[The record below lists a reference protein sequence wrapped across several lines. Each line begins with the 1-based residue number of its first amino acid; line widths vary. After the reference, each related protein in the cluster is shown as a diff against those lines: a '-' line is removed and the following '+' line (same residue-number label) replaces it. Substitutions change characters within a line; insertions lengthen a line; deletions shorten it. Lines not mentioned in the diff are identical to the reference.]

1 MSKQQLRQVLLP
13 VASCKSLERE
23 ETCEGKLS
31 KFCVRHSDVEPP
43 LMFHKFAMV
52 THFKT
57 RVCDVGY
64 WAVMTASLSSLVTGT
79 R

>member
-1 MSKQQLRQVLLP
+1 
-13 VASCKSLERE
+13 
-23 ETCEGKLS
+23 
-31 KFCVRHSDVEPP
+31 